1 MPGYPADMVPAKRN
15 ALLKGGLVFGVF
27 MLYPL
32 LATLTPAL
40 DGTVAGVS
48 VAYLVGFL
56 VIVFGLV
63 VALTHTAAVNARE
76 EG

>member
-1 MPGYPADMVPAKRN
+1 MPGYPGDMVPAKRN

-63 VALTHTAAVNARE
+63 VALTHTAAANARE
-76 EG
+76 RS

>member
-1 MPGYPADMVPAKRN
+1 MLETKRN
-15 ALLKGGLVFGVF
+15 ALLRGGLVFGVF
-27 MLYPL
+27 ILYPV

-63 VALTHTAAVNARE
+63 VALTHTARANRA
-76 EG
+76 EGS

>member
-1 MPGYPADMVPAKRN
+1 MLPAKRN
-15 ALLKGGLVFGVF
+15 ALVRGGLVFVVF
-27 MLYPL
+27 MLYPV

-40 DGTVAGVS
+40 DGTVVGVS

-63 VALTHTAAVNARE
+63 VALAHTANANRA
-76 EG
+76 GSR